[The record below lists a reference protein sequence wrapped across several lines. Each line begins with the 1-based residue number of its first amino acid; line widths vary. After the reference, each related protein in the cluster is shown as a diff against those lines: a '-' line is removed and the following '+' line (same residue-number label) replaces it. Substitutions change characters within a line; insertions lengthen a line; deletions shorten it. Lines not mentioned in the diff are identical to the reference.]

1 MFIIHYYFLQLFLSY
16 NEFATLNNTIKENID
31 ILKKMIDNEYF
42 IKVLDSIGFP
52 ENWKKLQTVTKNK
65 Q

>member
-52 ENWKKLQTVTKNK
+52 ENWEKLQTVTKNK